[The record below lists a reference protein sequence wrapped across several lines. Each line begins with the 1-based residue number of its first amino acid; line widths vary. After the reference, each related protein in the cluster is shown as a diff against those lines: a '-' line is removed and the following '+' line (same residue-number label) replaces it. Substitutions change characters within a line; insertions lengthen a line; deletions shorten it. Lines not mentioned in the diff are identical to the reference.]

1 MAGGGPASVYRGKGG
16 EAEYTNTSIA
26 RQGDLGSVL
35 PPAPSG
41 TSFKRGSEVEVG
53 WSIRANVSP
62 HPNHRSLAKLTVAR
76 VIQHGGGY
84 QFRLCPNSPHLT
96 EACFQSHPLPFASNF
111 STLEW
116 ADGVQQRIPA
126 TRVSEGT
133 LPAGGTWS
141 KNPLVSAATQHH
153 VVHG

>member
-1 MAGGGPASVYRGKGG
+1 M
-16 EAEYTNTSIA
+16 
-26 RQGDLGSVL
+26 D
-35 PPAPSG
+35 
-41 TSFKRGSEVEVG
+41 SE
-53 WSIRANVSP
+53 
-62 HPNHRSLAKLTVAR
+62 LTVSAC

-84 QFRLCPNSPHLT
+84 QFRLCPSSPHLT

-133 LPAGGTWS
+133 LPAGSTWS
-141 KNPLVSAATQHH
+141 KNPL
-153 VVHG
+153 